1 MYFIMELE
9 YKITK
14 DIYLDFYLA
23 NSKEKVEDLLVNKY
37 NLKKYDE
44 KIKLL
49 EQIMGVKKSFNME
62 PSNNIEN
69 LDKDKFEYE
78 IRLAK
83 FLEGSWKT
91 I

>member
-1 MYFIMELE
+1 MELE

-37 NLKKYDE
+37 NLKYYDE

-49 EQIMGVKKSFNME
+49 EQIMGVKKSFNLE
-62 PSNNIEN
+62 PSNINDINRDE
-69 LDKDKFEYE
+69 LEYN

>member
-1 MYFIMELE
+1 MELE

-23 NSKEKVEDLLVNKY
+23 NGKEEVEDLLINKY
-37 NLKKYDE
+37 KLKKYSE
-44 KIKLL
+44 KVKLL

-62 PSNNIEN
+62 PSNNEN
-69 LDKDKFEYE
+69 LDKDKLEYD

>member
-1 MYFIMELE
+1 MELE

-37 NLKKYDE
+37 NLKNYDE

-49 EQIMGVKKSFNME
+49 EQIMGVKKSFNLE
-62 PSNNIEN
+62 PSNINDINRDE
-69 LDKDKFEYE
+69 LEYN

>member
-1 MYFIMELE
+1 MELE

-23 NSKEKVEDLLVNKY
+23 NDKDKVEDLLIRKY
-37 NLKKYDE
+37 KLEKYE
-44 KIKLL
+44 ERTKFL
-49 EQIMGVKKSFNME
+49 EQIMGVKKSFNLE
-62 PSNNIEN
+62 PSNIDDI
-69 LDKDKFEYE
+69 DKKYELEYK

>member
-1 MYFIMELE
+1 MELE